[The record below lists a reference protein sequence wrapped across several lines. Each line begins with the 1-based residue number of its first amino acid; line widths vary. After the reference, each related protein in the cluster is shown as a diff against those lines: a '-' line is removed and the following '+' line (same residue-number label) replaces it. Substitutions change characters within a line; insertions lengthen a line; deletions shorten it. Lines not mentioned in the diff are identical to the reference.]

1 MAEEH
6 QIEARILLR
15 YDTYSHWMN
24 STLILLKG
32 EAAICSFPYK
42 NTIINSNSIPENTP
56 PAIGIKIGDGEH
68 YFYELPW
75 VQSVAA
81 DVYNWAKTADKPQ
94 YEASEIIGLAE
105 YITAHSQGGS
115 GGESGHTGTVYRITY
130 NDKSAKYI
138 LQVYNNDEGYW
149 EDTDSEID
157 FSAVLGRLNALERWA
172 NGYTTNIGDLELPLN
187 AYIYDA
193 FIIHTARLTVE
204 DTAEPHQ
211 FVTAVS
217 ETNGKIQVTRKELA
231 ATDITNGVL
240 PTEYGGT
247 GLEFVE
253 EGKVLVGS
261 ITGQISTKNYNS
273 VIDTNDRE
281 SLATSGAIINYVE
294 KATAGLTGAMH
305 FIGEATV
312 VITNDSSV
320 DPQINGYNF
329 KQAAPGDVILGINK
343 EEYVWT
349 GSNWRLLGDEGSYA
363 VKGSITN
370 ADIADGAEI
379 NIGKIAD
386 LSNLLDN
393 KVDKIEGKE
402 LSTNDFTNEY
412 KNKLEDIENQAQ
424 RNLIEHIYIND
435 TEVQPATIDNVPNV
449 ISFRMSSLTEEE
461 AEQLRQTSEKVQ
473 NIEANAQVNKIESIS
488 IDGDKQIPD
497 AEKNINLELNQYTN
511 IIESISL
518 NNGVPL
524 PIIGKNVNINLDES
538 ALAFEVITGAEVP
551 SSNNNDKAISV
562 INKKL
567 QLARIAKTGSI
578 YDIADTSNKYT
589 IPEQQQEDFI
599 ILNCGSSTKLIDNI
613 IQTNN

>member
-42 NTIINSNSIPENTP
+42 NTIINSNSTPENTP
-56 PAIGIKIGDGEH
+56 PAIGIKVGDGEH

-75 VQSVAA
+75 VQGVAA

-115 GGESGHTGTVYRITY
+115 GGGESTHTGTAYRITY
-130 NDKSAKYI
+130 NNKSAKYI
-138 LQVYNNDEGYW
+138 LQVYNSDEGYW

-193 FIIHTARLTVE
+193 FITHTARLTVE

-211 FVTAVS
+211 FVTAIS
-217 ETNGKIQVTRKELA
+217 ETNGKIQVTRRELA
-231 ATDITNGVL
+231 AADITSGIL

-247 GLEFVE
+247 GLESVE
-253 EGKVLVGS
+253 EGQVLVGS
-261 ITGQISTKNYNS
+261 RTGKISTKNYNN
-273 VIDTNDRE
+273 VIDANDRE
-281 SLATSGAIINYVE
+281 SLTTTGAVINYVE

-305 FIGEATV
+305 FIGEATT
-312 VITNDSSV
+312 VITDGSTI
-320 DPQINGYNF
+320 DPQITGYSF
-329 KQAAPGDVILGINK
+329 KNAAPGDVILGINK

-379 NIGKIAD
+379 NISKIAD
-386 LSNLLDN
+386 LSNLLN
-393 KVDKIEGKE
+393 TKVDEVEGKT
-402 LSTNDFTNEY
+402 LTSNDFTNEY
-412 KNKLEDIENQAQ
+412 QQKLSDIEDNAQ
-424 RNLIEHIYIND
+424 RNLIEHIFLNEDEIVPKTYKGLAKS
-435 TEVQPATIDNVPNV
+435 VQLELVE
-449 ISFRMSSLTEEE
+449 FTEEE
-461 AEQLRQTSEKVQ
+461 KQKLADIQTG
-473 NIEANAQVNKIESIS
+473 AQVNTIESIS
-488 IDGDKQIPD
+488 VNGTAVSPTTDKVVDIIIPD
-497 AEKNINLELNQYTN
+497 HAEHANK
-511 IIESISL
+511 IEKIYL
-518 NNGVPL
+518 NGVEQVPDSD
-524 PIIGKNVNINLDES
+524 KNVNIVIDEN
-538 ALAFEVITGAEVP
+538 AVTFNIITGARVP
-551 SSNNNDKAISV
+551 NGLQQGQYENVQVNNKQ
-562 INKKL
+562 L
-567 QLARIAKTGSI
+567 ELARIAATGRI
-578 YDIADTSNKYT
+578 YDIQNTTAADAADYL
-589 IPEQQQEDFI
+589 
-599 ILNCGSSTKLIDNI
+599 ILNCGDARTLID
-613 IQTNN
+613 